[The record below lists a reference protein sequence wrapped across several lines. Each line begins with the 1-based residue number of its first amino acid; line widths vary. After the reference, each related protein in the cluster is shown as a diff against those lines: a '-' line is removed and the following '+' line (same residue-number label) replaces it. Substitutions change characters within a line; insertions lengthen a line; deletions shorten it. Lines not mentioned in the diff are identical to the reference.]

1 MAGHQAS
8 DAAIAT
14 AQPHEAQ
21 DIPQGPAITGGHV
34 NAGRDGKA
42 VEEDHPALD
51 ALPDSPGGLAPAD
64 ILQDHNPVAPDHNAR
79 YTDSAARETAF
90 LMHSILHTVM
100 CCCPSVTL
108 LQWQGCSSNGHVH
121 AMQACRG
128 HAPHPS
134 T

>member
-21 DIPQGPAITGGHV
+21 DIPQGPAITGGHD

-79 YTDSAARETAF
+79 YTDIAARETAF
-90 LMHSILHTVM
+90 HAQHSAYRNV
-100 CCCPSVTL
+100 L
-108 LQWQGCSSNGHVH
+108 LPKCDTS
-121 AMQACRG
+121 AMARLQ
-128 HAPHPS
+128 
-134 T
+134 